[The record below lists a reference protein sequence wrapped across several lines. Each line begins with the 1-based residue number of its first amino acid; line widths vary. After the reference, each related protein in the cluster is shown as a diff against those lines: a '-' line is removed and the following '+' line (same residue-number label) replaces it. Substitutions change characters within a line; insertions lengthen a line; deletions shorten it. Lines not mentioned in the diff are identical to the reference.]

1 MTVTNPDVPS
11 RRLRLASGPEVRVI
25 ERGAGEP
32 RWLLVHGLA
41 SNARLWDGVARRL
54 VESGAS
60 TVAVDQ
66 RGHGLSDRPDDGY
79 DMATVAD
86 DLAHLADALGWESAL
101 LAGQSW
107 GGNVVLEALARHP
120 ERFLG
125 AVCVDGGFIRLRD
138 RFDRW
143 EDCAEALAPPHL
155 IGTPVEDMRGWVDNS
170 AADWPEEGRLG
181 TMANFEVRSDGTI
194 APWLSRDRHMAI
206 LEGMWNHDP
215 IATISGVEAPVH
227 VIAAD
232 NGDRR
237 FDKSTAVGR
246 LADAAVD
253 AEVTWFRP
261 AHHDVHAQQP
271 EAVSEVLRRFAERV
285 AT

>member
-1 MTVTNPDVPS
+1 MADQDVPS
-11 RRLRLASGPEVRVI
+11 RRVRLASGPELRII
-25 ERGAGEP
+25 ERGDGEP

-54 VESGAS
+54 ATSGAT

-86 DLAHLADALGWESAL
+86 DLAHLADALGWETAF

-138 RFDRW
+138 RFESWD
-143 EDCAEALAPPHL
+143 DCATALAPPPL
-155 IGTPVEDMRGWVDNS
+155 IGTPVEQMRRWVDNS

-181 TMANFEVRSDGTI
+181 TMANFEVRDDGTI
-194 APWLSRDRHMAI
+194 APWLTRERHMAI
-206 LEGMWNHDP
+206 LAGMWDHDP
-215 IATISGVEAPVH
+215 SVTVAGLDRSIH

-232 NGDRR
+232 TGDRY
-237 FDKSTAVGR
+237 FDKSSAVGQ
-246 LADAAVD
+246 LIDAATD
-253 AEVTWFRP
+253 AQVTWFRP

-271 EAVSEVLRRFAERV
+271 DAVSDVLRGFADRV
-285 AT
+285 AP

>member
-1 MTVTNPDVPS
+1 MTVTSPDVPS
-11 RRLRLASGPEVRVI
+11 RRVRIASGPELRVI

-41 SNARLWDGVARRL
+41 SNARLWDGVAHRL
-54 VESGAS
+54 AESDAS

-66 RGHGLSDRPDDGY
+66 RGHGQSDRPDDGY

-86 DLAHLADALGWESAL
+86 DLAHLADALGWETAL
-101 LAGQSW
+101 LTGQSW

-138 RFDRW
+138 RFKSW

-155 IGTPVEDMRGWVDNS
+155 IGTPVEDMRRWVDNS

-181 TMANFEVRSDGTI
+181 TMANFEVRDDGTI

-206 LEGMWNHDP
+206 LAGMWDHDP
-215 IATISGVEAPVH
+215 IDTVVGLDRPIH

-232 NGDRR
+232 TGDRF
-237 FDKSTAVGR
+237 FDKATAVDR
-246 LADAAVD
+246 LVDAAVD

-271 EAVSEVLRRFAERV
+271 EAVSEVMQGFAERL

>member
-1 MTVTNPDVPS
+1 VTVTNPDVPS

-138 RFDRW
+138 RF
-143 EDCAEALAPPHL
+143 E
-155 IGTPVEDMRGWVDNS
+155 
-170 AADWPEEGRLG
+170 
-181 TMANFEVRSDGTI
+181 
-194 APWLSRDRHMAI
+194 I

-237 FDKSTAVGR
+237 FDKSTAVDQ
-246 LADAAVD
+246 LVDAAVD
-253 AEVTWFRP
+253 TEVTWFRP